1 MTVKAKCNPTAITNS
16 ITLDTSSFTVT
27 ATANTDSCDDLTV
40 EATAT
45 CGGQDMEFKI
55 DNLWEYYSGGDGC
68 DGTTGSK
75 TFNLSTFAAGL
86 NGGNSP
92 STVIGNLVGACTMEI
107 KLEQDGNKATC
118 SYTPPTATALNA
130 AGNTISA
137 AVENPAKA
145 TGVLFGV
152 AALAGLAVYAVK
164 RRNRAKKSLIND
176 DMLAGK
182 DGQVV

>member
-1 MTVKAKCNPTAITNS
+1 MTVTAICTPTDITNS

-27 ATANTDSCDDLTV
+27 ATANTDSCDDLEV
-40 EATAT
+40 KAKAT
-45 CGGQDMEFKI
+45 CGGQDLKFKI
-55 DNLWEYYSGGDGC
+55 DNLWDYADSEC
-68 DGTTGSK
+68 DGTTGVPL
-75 TFNLSTFAAGL
+75 TFDLSPLAAEL
-86 NGGNSP
+86 NGGQSP
-92 STVIGNLVGACTMEI
+92 SSVIGGLVSVCSMEI
-107 KLEQDGNKATC
+107 KPEQDGNEATC
-118 SYTPPTATALNA
+118 SYTPATATALNA

-137 AVENPAKA
+137 AVENPAKT